1 MRVVSIAE
9 DGVLELNWMWL
20 PTFIGQN
27 HGLQQQLGMAWN
39 EKWPEGFV
47 YTEEMLDEV
56 HRFTVDWFTEKIPIR
71 GFKEYLEAI
80 RNVVD
85 EEQEDAVQETAGN

>member
-1 MRVVSIAE
+1 MRLVHIAD

-27 HGLQQQLGMAWN
+27 HGLQQLLGAAWR
-39 EKWPEGFV
+39 EKWPNGFV

-56 HRFTVDWFTEKIPIR
+56 HQFTLDWFANKIHIP
-71 GFKEYLEAI
+71 GFREYLAAI
-80 RNVVD
+80 SQVK
-85 EEQEDAVQETAGN
+85 EEEDAVQQADSN